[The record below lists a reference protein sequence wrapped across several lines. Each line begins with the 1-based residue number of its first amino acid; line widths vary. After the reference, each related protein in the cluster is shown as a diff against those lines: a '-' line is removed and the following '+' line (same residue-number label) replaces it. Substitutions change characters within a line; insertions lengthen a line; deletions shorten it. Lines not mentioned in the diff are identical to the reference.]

1 MLGPSPGSFTEKSAG
16 MKLAYR
22 GPMKPVLI
30 SLAVALGLQG
40 CGRDDPSSGEPQSK
54 APVDETRQVEKASD
68 AGKPLTDASLTQI
81 IRSALESE
89 SSLDARKIDIE
100 NRNGNVALHGAV
112 GTEAQKEK
120 AARIV
125 SAVGG
130 VRDVQNNLSVDPSAA
145 TGATAAAPATIPQ
158 RKD

>member
-1 MLGPSPGSFTEKSAG
+1 

-22 GPMKPVLI
+22 GPMKLALLC
-30 SLAVALGLQG
+30 LAVALGLHG
-40 CGRDDPSSGEPQSK
+40 CGRNDPPAGEPQAK
-54 APVDETRQVEKASD
+54 APIDETRQAEKASD

-81 IRSALESE
+81 IRAALESE
-89 SSLDARKIDIE
+89 SSLDARKIDVE
-100 NRNGNVALHGAV
+100 NRSGKVALHGSVAS
-112 GTEAQKEK
+112 EEQREK

-130 VRDVQNNLSVDPSAA
+130 VRDVQNNLAVDPSATTGA
-145 TGATAAAPATIPQ
+145 TGAPPAASADAAATIPQ

>member
-1 MLGPSPGSFTEKSAG
+1 MN
-16 MKLAYR
+16 LAYR
-22 GPMKPVLI
+22 GPMKFALLC
-30 SLAVALGLQG
+30 LAVALGLQG

-54 APVDETRQVEKASD
+54 APIEEARQVEKASD

-81 IRSALESE
+81 IRAALESE
-89 SSLDARKIDIE
+89 SSLDARKIDVE
-100 NRNGNVALHGAV
+100 NRNGKVALHGSV
-112 GTEAQKEK
+112 GSEEQRDK

-130 VRDVQNNLSVDPSAA
+130 VRDVQNNLGVDPSAA
-145 TGATAAAPATIPQ
+145 TGATGAPPAAVPGASADAPATIPQ

>member
-1 MLGPSPGSFTEKSAG
+1 

-22 GPMKPVLI
+22 GPMK
-30 SLAVALGLQG
+30 LALVCLSVALALQG
-40 CGRDDPSSGEPQSK
+40 CGRNDPSAGEPQAK
-54 APVDETRQVEKASD
+54 APIDETRQAEKASD

-81 IRSALESE
+81 IRAALESE
-89 SSLDARKIDIE
+89 SSLDARKIDVE
-100 NRNGNVALHGAV
+100 NRSGKVALHGSVAS
-112 GTEAQKEK
+112 EEQREK

-130 VRDVQNNLSVDPSAA
+130 VRDVQNNLAVDPSATTGA
-145 TGATAAAPATIPQ
+145 TGAPPGAAAGAAATIPQ